1 MLLRIFSFLAVA
13 SLLLWAGD
21 SQAQSDQWETVT
33 VRDQHPRVTAK
44 YRASPT
50 GKCFTPVTYEVWLR
64 DQSLVKVDAELCIA
78 GKADALATFRKHVG
92 WSAPYLSIRESCM
105 GNNFMCSAGRAL
117 ILASEKSVKRI
128 GTFTDF
134 VYLSDQ
140 VLISG
145 ALQNLPSPFV
155 GESYYEHPRYL
166 STVIADQLKYSK
178 DMTWLLN
185 HEKFTA
191 LTNLVDNCVA
201 KRMTCKSF
209 EVNSAL
215 LFITEVATITE
226 RAAYLKETLIKAE
239 SILSPQDHR
248 NFLEV
253 VRNIEKPKP

>member
-1 MLLRIFSFLAVA
+1 MLIRTVFLVFVSCLTFWSQSA
-13 SLLLWAGD
+13 SAKDDG
-21 SQAQSDQWETVT
+21 WETVI
-33 VRDQHPRVTAK
+33 VREQHPRVTAK
-44 YRASPT
+44 YRVSST
-50 GKCFTPVTYEVWLR
+50 GNCFTPVTYEVWLR
-64 DQSLVKVDAELCIA
+64 DQLLVKVDAELCITD
-78 GKADALATFRKHVG
+78 KVDALATFKKHVG
-92 WSAPYLSIRESCM
+92 WSAPYLSIRESCT
-105 GNNFMCSAGRAL
+105 GNNFMCSTGRAL
-117 ILASEKSVKRI
+117 IWVTAKTMKRI

-140 VLISG
+140 VLITS

-166 STVIADQLKYSK
+166 STVTASQLKYSK

-185 HEKFTA
+185 HEKFVA
-191 LTNLVDNCVA
+191 LANFVDSCAA

-215 LFITEVATITE
+215 LFLTEVATITE
-226 RAAYLKETLIKAE
+226 RNTYLKGALIKAE
-239 SILSPQDHR
+239 SILSPQEHR